1 VLVEPR
7 NNRTVCGAFRGLGAV
22 GVIALIVAVACGTDS
37 KPGDAPRTTVPAGA
51 ANSVDLIA
59 SASVLITADP
69 DEPTAEVDSIAVTPG
84 AVVAD
89 PGETVQLSAVA
100 YGQGG
105 EELPDVEVVWSIA
118 DPRAGTIAADGK
130 FRAGT
135 TPGEYADSVS
145 ATGIQNTP
153 AGIRY
158 STGFASV
165 TVVGV
170 ARVLRLASVAAIP
183 GSAVLV
189 RHQIYRMRAIGLD
202 ENGLVIPG
210 VRFVWKLNDARLG
223 RINDIG
229 YLTVDGDEGRYPDV
243 VSVTGIWEG
252 VTKTAS
258 SDVTVVT
265 TPERD
270 GFLAVHALPQR
281 FFLNPGDRM
290 QLTAVALNGL
300 GELAA
305 GTVLR
310 WSMADA
316 AAGSIDGAG
325 NFVAAAV
332 PGVYTESVRVEA
344 VLPGESGFVTA
355 VDYASVVIREIREPE
370 RLKSVSVM
378 PDVIVVPSGGRVT
391 LRIMALDEAGAA
403 VENMT
408 LHWEAVDP
416 KAGEVSPLGSF
427 RAGDAAGR
435 YTDALSVRVEQTIGG
450 ETVEQVRTVD
460 VVVTGTLS
468 TAEIS
473 PSLAV
478 VASGRTIHFS
488 VVGWDEND
496 VRLAGLVVIW
506 SISDDSIGK
515 MDNFGNFTAGRV
527 AGLYEGAV
535 RARIVQ
541 RLPDPR

>member
-1 VLVEPR
+1 MLVEPR

-290 QLTAVALNGL
+290 QLRAVALNGL

>member
-1 VLVEPR
+1 MLVEPR

-290 QLTAVALNGL
+290 QLRAVALNGL

-344 VLPGESGFVTA
+344 VLSGESGFVTA

-403 VENMT
+403 VENVT

-478 VASGRTIHFS
+478 VASGRTVHFS

-496 VRLAGLVVIW
+496 VRLPGLVVIW

>member
-1 VLVEPR
+1 MLVEPR

>member
-1 VLVEPR
+1 MLVEPR

-37 KPGDAPRTTVPAGA
+37 KPGDAPRTAVPAGA
-51 ANSVDLIA
+51 ANSVELIT

-130 FRAGT
+130 FRAGK
-135 TPGEYADSVS
+135 TPGEYPDSVS

-210 VRFVWKLNDARLG
+210 VRFVWKLSDARLG

-252 VTKTAS
+252 VTKTSS

-270 GFLAVHALPQR
+270 DFLAVHALPQR

-290 QLTAVALNGL
+290 QLRAVALNGL

-355 VDYASVVIREIREPE
+355 VDYASVVIREIREPG
-370 RLKSVSVM
+370 RLKSVSVT
-378 PDVIVVPSGGRVT
+378 PDVVVVPSGGRVT
-391 LRIMALDEAGAA
+391 LRIMALDEAGVA
-403 VENMT
+403 VENVT

-416 KAGEVSPLGSF
+416 RAGEVSPLGSF

-435 YTDALSVRVEQTIGG
+435 YTDALSIRVEQTIGG

-460 VVVTGTLS
+460 VVITGTLS
-468 TAEIS
+468 AAEIS

-478 VASGRTIHFS
+478 VASGRTVHFS

-496 VRLAGLVVIW
+496 VRLLGLVVIW

-515 MDNFGNFTAGRV
+515 MDDFGNFTAGRV
-527 AGLYEGAV
+527 GGLYEGAV